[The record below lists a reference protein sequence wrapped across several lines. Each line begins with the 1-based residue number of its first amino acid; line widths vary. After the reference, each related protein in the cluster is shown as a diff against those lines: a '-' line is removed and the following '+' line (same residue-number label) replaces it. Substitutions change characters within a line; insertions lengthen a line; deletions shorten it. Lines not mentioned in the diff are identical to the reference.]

1 MNNHFDGFFSDKRIL
16 NGIEI
21 SNIFFNLKKSI
32 ITKAVIMGFSQV
44 TKSKEVRNI
53 LLRGNQIKQKH
64 IELFSEVLTKEN
76 LPAPPTWDADVTDS
90 TTPPFSDKLMMVLT
104 GFLFN
109 SAIAYYGAGLAASM
123 RSDLILKYERFI
135 LEDLK
140 YIEDWTD
147 LMVKNQWMEQPPKAS
162 DRQQLAED

>member
-1 MNNHFDGFFSDKRIL
+1 
-16 NGIEI
+16 
-21 SNIFFNLKKSI
+21 
-32 ITKAVIMGFSQV
+32 
-44 TKSKEVRNI
+44 
-53 LLRGNQIKQKH
+53 
-64 IELFSEVLTKEN
+64 
-76 LPAPPTWDADVTDS
+76 
-90 TTPPFSDKLMMVLT
+90 
-104 GFLFN
+104 
-109 SAIAYYGAGLAASM
+109 M